1 MALKSDDI
9 GSVNTVSTGNVSGGF
24 TQAAETPNDGKNK
37 SWSFSNPQAF
47 GSAPLARGQ
56 GSEYII
62 KLRDILLEKFKTAP
76 TSYNYK
82 FLSLDRAL
90 DNRLHFSAL
99 VFCMTENNA
108 ASNKSVV
115 FHTLILEASNVAVAP
130 LMKPISSQMDPSQ
143 QMYQGGTV
151 EVFRPSTDCF
161 NEGLMV
167 MVNDLVR
174 KEYPNYK
181 QFPTMAT
188 VIPRNFNVMDQGLVH
203 QLAVSISLANST
215 EFDMTRPD
223 FQDINL
229 GFLVNDSNL
238 QINQTYS
245 KATTTDAVDNP
256 IRADIGI
263 SFTSKSKNGNSES
276 ALNAGETNNQISQL
290 TAFVDMMYSPVVPQ
304 SLGFAGYHQPQQ
316 IDPSIIATQTFAAR
330 LVITSMTNY
339 FVTTLPG
346 QLLSLLTAFAASENG
361 NWMQTFLASSRVL
374 NGKPFLMHDI
384 GGLGYES
391 TISPGLPLDTV
402 SDNFKPEDLGKL
414 ISILVR
420 PGLTLSVDVPD
431 CAPDS
436 WQLKVFSAAAN
447 DDAGAINNIYNA
459 ANYLTN
465 GNFTKHFAKGTQM
478 FTDKGNRVHL
488 GYYTDKSGERHDI
501 RNLDYLAVANRFG
514 KDYPGTLREWS
525 DTFSQT
531 NMPLIPRLAA
541 RKKIITNMEP
551 SAELTGFAHRVTPSA
566 QFWTALA
573 LACRDAG
580 FSPILSNQYGTA
592 GMNNQRGVSNF
603 VTESAVGMNNGVFQP
618 SYGGGNSYSG
628 QATFGYSG
636 NKRW

>member
-1 MALKSDDI
+1 MALKNDDVI
-9 GSVNTVSTGNVSGGF
+9 SNNTSGSTGATGYAQQ
-24 TQAAETPNDGKNK
+24 QATATPHDGKNK

-62 KLRDILLEKFKTAP
+62 KLRDILVKKFETAP
-76 TSYNYK
+76 PTYAYK
-82 FLSLDRAL
+82 LLSLDRAL
-90 DNRLHFSAL
+90 DTRLHFSAL
-99 VFCMTENNA
+99 VFCMTENN
-108 ASNKSVV
+108 STNKNVV
-115 FHTLILEASNVAVAP
+115 FHTLILEASNVAIMP
-130 LMKPISSQMDPSQ
+130 LMKPIGSQMDPSQ

-151 EVFRPSTDCF
+151 EVFRPSTDAF

-188 VIPRNFNVMDQGLVH
+188 VIPRNFNVLDTGLVH
-203 QLAVSISLANST
+203 QLSVSIGLANST
-215 EFDMTRPD
+215 EFDMMRSD

-229 GFLVNDSNL
+229 GLMVNDSNL
-238 QINQTYS
+238 QISQTYS
-245 KATTTDAVDNP
+245 KATTSDAVDNP
-256 IRADIGI
+256 IRSDISV
-263 SFTSKSKNGNSES
+263 SFTSKSKTNNSDS
-276 ALNAGETNNQISQL
+276 ALNSGEQNNQISQL

-304 SLGFAGYHQPQQ
+304 NLGFAGYQQPQQ
-316 IDPSIIATQTFAAR
+316 LDPSIVATQTYAAR

-346 QLLSLLTAFAASENG
+346 QLLSMLTAFAASENG
-361 NWMQTFLASSRVL
+361 NWMQTFLASSRVS

-391 TISPGLPLDTV
+391 TISPGLPLDTI
-402 SDNFKPEDLGKL
+402 SDKFKPEDLGKL
-414 ISILVR
+414 IGMLVR
-420 PGLTLSVDVPD
+420 PGLTLSIDVPD
-431 CAPDS
+431 CSPDS

-447 DDAGAINNIYNA
+447 DDAGAIENIYNA

-465 GNFTKHFAKGTQM
+465 GNFTKHFVKGTPM
-478 FTDKGNRVHL
+478 FTDKGNRIHL
-488 GYYTDKSGERHDI
+488 GYYSDKSGERHDI

-514 KDYPGTLREWS
+514 KDYPGTLREWT
-525 DTFSQT
+525 DTFAQT

-541 RKKIITNMEP
+541 RKKIIVAME
-551 SAELTGFAHRVTPSA
+551 STAELTGYAHRVTPSS
-566 QFWTALA
+566 QFWIALA
-573 LACRDAG
+573 LACRDVG

-603 VTESAVGMNNGVFQP
+603 VTESAVGMNNGVFQ
-618 SYGGGNSYSG
+618 SGFGGGGYSG
-628 QATFGYSG
+628 PATFGYSG